1 MNWQTTYPALATI
14 MVANLDTLQ
23 TWADNLP
30 APQTDVERT
39 VHRRLIARRDE
50 LGAQILRRDHPKI
63 ADTLDQLWTQVEKM
77 TGNRSFPRM

>member
-23 TWADNLP
+23 TWAEKLP
-30 APQTDVERT
+30 PPQTDVERT

-50 LGAQILRRDHPKI
+50 LGRRLLREQNPDI
-63 ADTLDQLWTQVEKM
+63 ADKLNSLADTVEKL
-77 TGNRSFPRM
+77 TGSRAFPRF